1 MKSKLGIHIGFLAC
15 ICFLVAQFGG
25 LIPLILLAGYILLCE
40 ENYFLRMSALKA
52 VLIVLTASV
61 LSALCTLI
69 PDVLFN
75 LFDKISRSFGA
86 ETYFNNLKAVS
97 KIDQIFSFMA
107 WLVSICKLLL
117 LLALAFLAVKIK
129 TLPVPFVD
137 KLYDKYC
144 DAQKDNE

>member
-25 LIPLILLAGYILLCE
+25 LVPLILLAGYILLFE

-52 VLIVLTASV
+52 LLIVLASSV
-61 LSALCTLI
+61 LTTLINLI

-75 LFDKISRSFGA
+75 LINWFTRIFGA
-86 ETYFNNLKAVS
+86 DTTFNNLKAIS
-97 KIDQIFSFMA
+97 KITQIFSFLA
-107 WLVSICKLLL
+107 WLVSTAKMLLLL
-117 LLALAFLAVKIK
+117 LLAFLACRIK
-129 TLPVPFVD
+129 TIKLPFVD

-144 DAQKDNE
+144 DALK